1 MPPVRAAPDH
11 PFFGEGLPQPLVIA
25 HRGGS
30 ALWPENTLFA
40 FQGAAAMGVDVL
52 ETDVHS
58 TVDGALVLSHDPSV
72 DRTTNGSGR
81 INQLSL
87 KQLKN
92 LDAGYRWSQDGGHSF
107 PFRNHGIT
115 VPTLEE
121 AFSACPHMR
130 FNIDIKQVRPS
141 LIKDFC
147 RAIRDFGMEA
157 RVMVASFSSTA
168 LGEFR
173 RACPHIA
180 TSASTGEVRL
190 FYLLTLF
197 WPGAAFA
204 PAGCYALQVPMTRGG
219 LWVIARRFLNAAHRR
234 NLQVHVWTVNEAAEM
249 ERFMRLGVDGIMT
262 DYPDR
267 LLGLV
272 GRRPGI

>member
-1 MPPVRAAPDH
+1 
-11 PFFGEGLPQPLVIA
+11 
-25 HRGGS
+25 
-30 ALWPENTLFA
+30 
-40 FQGAAAMGVDVL
+40 MGVDVL

-58 TVDGALVLSHDPSV
+58 TVDGALVLSHDPTV

-81 INQLSL
+81 IRQLSL

-107 PFRNHGIT
+107 PFRGQGIT

-121 AFSACPHMR
+121 AFSACPQAR
-130 FNIDIKQVRPS
+130 FNIDIKQIKPS
-141 LIKDFC
+141 LAKGFC

-168 LGEFR
+168 VGEFR

-190 FYLLTLF
+190 FYLLTLL
-197 WPGAAFA
+197 WPGAAFT
-204 PAGCYALQVPMTRGG
+204 PAGCYALQVPMTRNG
-219 LWVIARRFLNAAHRR
+219 LWVMARRFLTAAHRR
-234 NLQVHVWTVNEAAEM
+234 NLHVHVWTVNEAAEM
-249 ERFMRLGVDGIMT
+249 ERFIRLGVDGIMT

-267 LLGLV
+267 LLALM
-272 GRRPGI
+272 GRRPEI